1 MTAGADQQQRRRR
14 PHVLVVTYPA
24 QGHLNPALQFSIR
37 LVSLGCRVTLVT
49 TVSGHRRIDA
59 SSSSL
64 PAEGLSIATFSDG
77 HDDEVQTSS
86 SSSQATDRAQRWA
99 QLVTRGSQ
107 FLRELIASNARE
119 GTPFACLVYTI
130 LLTWAMDAARE
141 ENLPSTLLW
150 IQPAT
155 VLDIYYYFVNG
166 YEEMFD
172 NCKDP
177 SFAVEL
183 PGLPVSFTSKDLP
196 SIVVPSNPYPMFLEA
211 MKNQIEVLSSS
222 SREED
227 RTGTTTMVLVNT
239 FDALELEALKALE
252 GKLDMVGV
260 GPLVPSSFLSVTQY
274 PITTFNTTTNSA
286 SGDDDDDKII
296 ISAPDYMT
304 WLDSQAT
311 SSVVYV
317 SFGTIAEVSRRQ
329 KEEVGKALVSSGRPF
344 LWTLRKEAEKAGEE
358 EGVEVARWREEME
371 EKAAEA
377 GGRIVEWCSQ
387 VDVLSHGA
395 VGCFLTHCGW
405 NSTLES
411 MCLGVP
417 MVGFPQ
423 FSDQETNTK
432 LVEDVWRTGVRVTI
446 VPENGGGGGAVVEEG
461 EIRRCLDLVM
471 GDGEVGEEVRRN
483 ARKWKELARSA
494 VGEEGGTS
502 YANLKAFVDE
512 ITS

>member
-1 MTAGADQQQRRRR
+1 MTAGADQQQRRR

-49 TVSGHRRIDA
+49 TVSGHRRIA
-59 SSSSL
+59 AGSSSL
-64 PAEGLSIATFSDG
+64 PAERLSIATFSDG
-77 HDDEVQTSS
+77 HDDE
-86 SSSQATDRAQRWA
+86 ATDRAQLWA
-99 QLVTRGSQ
+99 QLVTRGSK

-119 GTPFACLVYTI
+119 GTPFTRLVYTI

-172 NCKDP
+172 NCKDQ
-177 SFAVEL
+177 SFVVEL

-196 SIVVPSNPYPMFLEA
+196 SIVVPSNPYPMFLEV

-222 SREED
+222 NREE
-227 RTGTTTMVLVNT
+227 VLVNT
-239 FDALELEALKALE
+239 FDALEPEALKALE
-252 GKLDMVGV
+252 GKLDLVGV

-286 SGDDDDDKII
+286 SGD
-296 ISAPDYMT
+296 YMT
-304 WLDSQAT
+304 WLDSQPT
-311 SSVVYV
+311 SSIVYV

-344 LWTLRKEAEKAGEE
+344 LWTLRKEAEKAEEE
-358 EGVEVARWREEME
+358 EGAEVARWREEM
-371 EKAAEA
+371 
-377 GGRIVEWCSQ
+377 GRLVEWCSQ

-417 MVGFPQ
+417 TVGFPQ
-423 FSDQETNTK
+423 FSDQETNAK

-446 VPENGGGGGAVVEEG
+446 VSENDVEEG

-502 YANLKAFVDE
+502 YVNLKAFVDE

>member
-1 MTAGADQQQRRRR
+1 MTAGADQQQRRR

-49 TVSGHRRIDA
+49 TVSGHRRIA
-59 SSSSL
+59 AGSSSL
-64 PAEGLSIATFSDG
+64 PAERLSIATFSDG
-77 HDDEVQTSS
+77 HDDEVRTSS
-86 SSSQATDRAQRWA
+86 SSRATDRAQLWA
-99 QLVTRGSQ
+99 QLVTRGSK

-119 GTPFACLVYTI
+119 GTPFTRLVYTI

-172 NCKDP
+172 NCKDQ
-177 SFAVEL
+177 SFVVEL

-196 SIVVPSNPYPMFLEA
+196 SIVVPSNPYPMFLEV

-222 SREED
+222 NREED
-227 RTGTTTMVLVNT
+227 RTGTTTKVLVNT
-239 FDALELEALKALE
+239 FDALEPEALKALE
-252 GKLDMVGV
+252 GKLDLVGV

-286 SGDDDDDKII
+286 S
-296 ISAPDYMT
+296 DYMT
-304 WLDSQAT
+304 WLDSQPT
-311 SSVVYV
+311 SSIVYV

-344 LWTLRKEAEKAGEE
+344 LWTMERGDGGE
-358 EGVEVARWREEME
+358 
-371 EKAAEA
+371 
-377 GGRIVEWCSQ
+377 GGGGWGRLVEWCSQ

-417 MVGFPQ
+417 TVGFPQ
-423 FSDQETNTK
+423 FSDQETNAK

-446 VPENGGGGGAVVEEG
+446 VEEG

-502 YANLKAFVDE
+502 YVNLKAFVDE